1 MKKVKRGSF
10 VSILAILIILLVACS
25 GGNSSEKTSTTDQK
39 TYTIK
44 LGHHLAEEHSL
55 SKQVVEFQK
64 LVEEKTDGKVKVDI
78 YPAGQLGQQKDLLE
92 GLRMGTVDM
101 TLVDTGVLANFYKP
115 LALLDSPYL
124 FDTVDQ
130 SIEALSGELSQ
141 KYMDAIYDETQIKV
155 LSLYPAAFR
164 TTVLTEKAVKDI
176 NSLGFE
182 DFSGLKLRTLE
193 SPSVIE
199 TFKSFGVTPVAIP
212 SGEVYSALQT
222 HVVEGVESNPE
233 FLRTIKIDEVAKYIA
248 DTKHVLVHQ
257 AIAISDKK
265 FKELPEE
272 FQKAVTEAVEES
284 TKWYLDQAVEI
295 DTNARQ
301 ALTES
306 GMEIKE
312 LDLTKFKE
320 AAMPYTEKFVKDN
333 SLEDYYQ
340 LIEAVK

>member
-1 MKKVKRGSF
+1 MKKLTKGSLIS
-10 VSILAILIILLVACS
+10 VCLSSLLLLAACSS
-25 GGNSSEKTSTTDQK
+25 GGNNAEKTSTADK
-39 TYTIK
+39 TYSLK
-44 LGHHLAEEHSL
+44 FGHHLSEDHSL

-115 LALLDSPYL
+115 LGLLDSPYL

-130 SIEALSGELSQ
+130 SISALSGELSQ
-141 KYMDAIYDETQIKV
+141 KFIDGIYDETQINV

-176 NSLGFE
+176 NSLAFE

-257 AIAISDKK
+257 AIAISDSKLNS
-265 FKELPEE
+265 LPEE
-272 FQKAVTEAVEES
+272 YQTAVKEAVTES

-295 DTNARQ
+295 DTNARK
-301 ALTES
+301 ALEES

-320 AAMPYTEKFVKDN
+320 AALPYTDKFVKDN
-333 SLEDYYQ
+333 SLEDFYK
-340 LIEAVK
+340 LIEEAK